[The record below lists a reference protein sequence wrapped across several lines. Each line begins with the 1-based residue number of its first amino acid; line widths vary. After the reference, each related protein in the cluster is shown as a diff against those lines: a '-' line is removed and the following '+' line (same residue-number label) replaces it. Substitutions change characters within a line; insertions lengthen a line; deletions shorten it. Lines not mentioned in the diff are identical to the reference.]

1 MAEQKASLN
10 ERTRR
15 HLTPTE
21 GGWESNGQGELPEET
36 QVGSWLLFM
45 VHGRQK
51 GPTQLHAKQ
60 KQKVFKAANACKFQ
74 QFPFRLKVSCVF
86 NLISF
91 FFRKQAKQK
100 KTTKER

>member
-21 GGWESNGQGELPEET
+21 GGWESNGQGEFPEEM
-36 QVGSWLLFM
+36 QVGLWFLFM

-51 GPTQLHAKQ
+51 GPTQLHATQ
-60 KQKVFKAANACKFQ
+60 KQKVFKVANACKFE
-74 QFPFRLKVSCVF
+74 QFLFRLKVSLC
-86 NLISF
+86 L
-91 FFRKQAKQK
+91 
-100 KTTKER
+100 